1 MFPSYHRQ
9 TIQYLSQL
17 VPLAVGEV
25 GVEDEHQAVVV
36 EGLGEELLEV
46 EEPQSRPQVDQV
58 QREKRLLLYSMKRP
72 LM

>member
-1 MFPSYHRQ
+1 MFLSYHRQ
-9 TIQYLSQL
+9 TTQYLSQL
-17 VPLAVGEV
+17 VPPDVGEV

-46 EEPQSRPQVDQV
+46 GELQSRPQVDQV
-58 QREKRLLLYSMKRP
+58 QREKRLLLLSMKRP